1 MDKAVMQPTARA
13 ERPALQTIRF
23 GEFLCEQELITDEQL
38 LDALGDHWCNG
49 GNIGSAI
56 VRRGYLAEDEVE
68 EQAAKYHDLDVV
80 EV

>member
-1 MDKAVMQPTARA
+1 MEEAVFEQTIGGL
-13 ERPALQTIRF
+13 RPALQTIRF

-38 LDALGDHWCNG
+38 LDALGDHWSNG

-56 VRRGYLAEDEVE
+56 ARAGFLPPEEVE
-68 EQAAKYHDLDVV
+68 RQAALYHDLDVV